1 VRRKQPNYGLR
12 EHWRAVVVFMAI
24 FGALYFVQPVWLQLV
39 GFVLWFVAFSVVTRV
54 SVRRAERNRT
64 GSA

>member
-1 VRRKQPNYGLR
+1 
-12 EHWRAVVVFMAI
+12 MAI

-54 SVRRAERNRT
+54 SVRRAERNRN